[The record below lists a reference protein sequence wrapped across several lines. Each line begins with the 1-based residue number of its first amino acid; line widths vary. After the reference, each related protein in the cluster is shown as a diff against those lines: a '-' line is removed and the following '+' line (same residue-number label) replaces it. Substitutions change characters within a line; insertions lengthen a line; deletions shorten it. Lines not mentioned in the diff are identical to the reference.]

1 MIGARALHFVT
12 GFDASCGWPEPGG
25 QTHSYARAC
34 EWDLAFPSEPSPAHH
49 PPERRPASIAPSKEE
64 PSRLRAEGARPGART
79 RAPRAT
85 FPRRRLRPS
94 PPPPPGPPLPTARGG
109 RAGWAAMRAGGCAP
123 RGSAPGSGGGQA
135 PARPGGAAPGDLPHH
150 LRVCDRLVK
159 G

>member
-94 PPPPPGPPLPTARGG
+94 PPPPPPAPPSPPPAEAG
-109 RAGWAAMRAGGCAP
+109 RAGRRCGRGAALRGAP
-123 RGSAPGSGGGQA
+123 RRA
-135 PARPGGAAPGDLPHH
+135 PAVGRRPPARAARPQVIC
-150 LRVCDRLVK
+150 RTTYVYVIAW
-159 G
+159 